1 MKEKKHYEAI
11 HRTYEV
17 EGDLSYCLDAF
28 GDELAKRQGYKD
40 IDGMEA
46 VDFYLINRFHWLPSQ
61 VRAMTPRGQ
70 EIRSDPGDG
79 VALCYQPPRAL
90 VERSSVIA
98 KSAPTSAGR

>member
-17 EGDLSYCLDAF
+17 EGDLSYCLDVF

-46 VDFYLINRFHWLPSQ
+46 VDFYLINKFHWLPSQ
-61 VRAMTPRGQ
+61 VRAMTPEDKRFVLTEEMSGFVLPAAA
-70 EIRSDPGDG
+70 RTRR
-79 VALCYQPPRAL
+79 V
-90 VERSSVIA
+90 
-98 KSAPTSAGR
+98 K